1 MRISIKTLIVV
12 LLTVIS
18 FAAAQAVHAGEVKPL
33 KGTVDYV
40 DPDGSEIWIINEDR
54 EAVIITGFPFHNLE
68 VQLDDELDP
77 LNLDDD
83 GITIDADDCVAIT
96 YYVKELISG
105 DEVNKWLSLT
115 MYCEDC
121 SYCDSDECTD
131 LDFCFEGDLERKPQ
145 RTSRPDP
152 PAGPWNGKPPGFR
165 HRP

>member
-12 LLTVIS
+12 LLTVMS
-18 FAAAQAVHAGEVKPL
+18 FAAAPAVHAGEVKPL
-33 KGTVDYV
+33 SGRVDWV
-40 DPDGSEIWIINEDR
+40 NPDDSEIGIINDEDG
-54 EAVIITGFPFHNLE
+54 ETVIIIGFPFHNLE

-77 LNLDDD
+77 LNLDED

-96 YYVKELISG
+96 YYVKKLISE

-115 MYCEDC
+115 KYCQACLVCEDW
-121 SYCDSDECTD
+121 ECTGD
-131 LDFCFEGDLERKPQ
+131 LSFEGDLERKPQ
-145 RTSRPDP
+145 RNSRPDP